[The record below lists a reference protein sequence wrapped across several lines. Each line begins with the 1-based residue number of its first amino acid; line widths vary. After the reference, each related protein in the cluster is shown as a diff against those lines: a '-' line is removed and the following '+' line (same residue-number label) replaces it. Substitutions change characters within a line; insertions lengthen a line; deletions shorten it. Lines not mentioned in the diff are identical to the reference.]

1 MFGKLILKSNESAID
16 KAVSIYLLHSLPE
29 IQKQNYLKKLY
40 TLQEKN
46 DINVFCGCKNV
57 QMKILSENSFFY
69 IDSEI
74 GCKSKHD
81 KLCSFSMSNKY
92 KGLYEK
98 GWTKEIR
105 CNNYAYIP
113 KLDNLYFT
121 KKRYEKI
128 NKEVLDKSYFFD
140 IKGNLTFRGF
150 IAKINL
156 VLWDNFVT
164 NMQRTPENI
173 NEFSKYLL
181 KNSSLFYPEK
191 SSNKTVYDFLLPEQ
205 SRFDKISI
213 GSKKFIYGEI
223 VSLKSNKKDT
233 LYLSDYEMKIVDSHL
248 NQIIKIHCDGLL
260 FSQAIERNNIKIKKD
275 KKFIATGIIRFKQF
289 GRYYVETLE
298 IIPVTDK
305 GLFVENLKE
314 LEFFKFL
321 DENERLYKKEHCAI
335 AEYYNNIPCS
345 VLLDSNKLYIT
356 EIEEKKISNDLI
368 KDLNKTKKLRYL
380 YIDKLNPNKLPKK
393 I

>member
-57 QMKILSENSFFY
+57 QMKILSENNFFY

-81 KLCSFSMSNKY
+81 KLCFFSMSNKY

-181 KNSSLFYPEK
+181 KNSFLFYPEK

-205 SRFDKISI
+205 SRFDKISN

-223 VSLKSNKKDT
+223 VSLKSHKKDT

-275 KKFIATGIIRFKQF
+275 KKFIATGIIRFKQL
-289 GRYYVETLE
+289 GKYYVETLE

-356 EIEEKKISNDLI
+356 EIEEKKISNDII
-368 KDLNKTKKLRYL
+368 KDLNKTKKLGYL
-380 YIDKLNPNKLPKK
+380 YMDELNPNKLPKK

>member
-275 KKFIATGIIRFKQF
+275 KKFIATGIIRFKQL

-356 EIEEKKISNDLI
+356 EIEEKKISNDII